1 MKEKYLI
8 YGAKVLSIIFAPFYF
23 SMLAFIVM
31 FVFSY
36 MRLLP
41 MNYKL
46 LVLGIVYAFTV
57 AIPLLSI
64 ASYRKLSGLRQHQ
77 MTRREMR
84 FVPYFITI
92 VSYAC
97 CLFLMQSMHIPHF
110 MISILCGALAVE
122 IVCALLNRWMRISTH
137 AAAAGAMNG
146 ALLAFSLIFHFNPLG
161 WLCVTIL
168 IAGLVGT
175 SRLILRQHS
184 LGEVGWGALVGCI
197 CGFFSILLL

>member
-8 YGAKVLSIIFAPFYF
+8 YGAKLLSIIFAPFYF

-36 MRLLP
+36 MKLLP

-64 ASYRKLSGLRQHQ
+64 ASYRKLSGLRRHQ
-77 MTRREMR
+77 MTRRELR
-84 FVPYFITI
+84 FVPYVITI

-97 CLFLMQSMHIPHF
+97 CLFLMQNMHIPHF
-110 MISILCGALAVE
+110 MISVLCGALAVE
-122 IVCALLNRWMRISTH
+122 VVCALLNNWIRVSTH

-146 ALLAFSLIFHFNPLG
+146 ALLAFSLLFHFNPLG
-161 WLCVTIL
+161 WLCITIF

-175 SRLILRQHS
+175 SRLILRQHT
-184 LGEVGWGALVGCI
+184 LGEVGWGTLIGFV
-197 CGFFSILLL
+197 CGFVCIFFV